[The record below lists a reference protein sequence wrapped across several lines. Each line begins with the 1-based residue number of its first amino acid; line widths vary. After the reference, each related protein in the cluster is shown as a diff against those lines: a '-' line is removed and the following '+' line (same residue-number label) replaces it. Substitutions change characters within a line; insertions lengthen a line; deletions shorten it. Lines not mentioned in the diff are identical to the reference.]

1 MEYAWVS
8 IINIFLLKLLVHH
21 LCCGVHKSSICNK
34 KLCSGKPSSVTAPMQ
49 RCPAPGILSREAR
62 TSGNKRLGG
71 FIVTGMHTEERQRGA
86 LESVLEVGISAA
98 QLQQPPQLRQL
109 LLPEV
114 DDATKSL
121 QTSAS
126 GSCITQ
132 VLHPRLLLSLSV
144 PLAPQKTAAFQKK
157 TDGYE
162 LATTTPSCPSQLGF
176 LSCTLMESQ

>member
-1 MEYAWVS
+1 MNLPTRIAKLGTNS
-8 IINIFLLKLLVHH
+8 SHKLRLLRQPTNPKTLTLTEAREKV
-21 LCCGVHKSSICNK
+21 
-34 KLCSGKPSSVTAPMQ
+34 
-49 RCPAPGILSREAR
+49 PAPGILSREAR